1 MREKIL
7 LLLISLGLCFTA
19 LNATEDCSEI
29 EVMAVQETL
38 QSYSA
43 SESETVEV
51 VIHNPD
57 YCLSTITDIT
67 LSDSENFELDLD
79 FGAVPCGSDNFSMR
93 GYQFC
98 TVGVTFKPVTSS
110 GDFETDVV
118 VSTTSTPVTSASIEG
133 EVVVCDECNNDD
145 DDDDSDHD
153 GCGCDDDDSS
163 CGHGGHGHHGGHGK
177 GCGKGHG
184 GHDKGCGKGHGGHS
198 GHGKGCGKGHGSHGN
213 TCSTEDGHDGNGSCS
228 HRHNRW
234 CGYDRG
240 HGTCGHKHS
249 RRCGGVDNGHSG
261 HGNTCG
267 KGHGK
272 RHGGHGMSCGSKG
285 HGGHDKGCGK
295 GHGGHGNTCSTGHGH
310 DGNGSCG
317 HRHNRWC
324 GYDRGHGTCG
334 HKHNRWCGYEE
345 DDNDNGHSCPPLDPV
360 KKLVDSDATNYINC
374 LNLTNPVGTSV
385 VEVYDDIVYFNDYN
399 EKEVGLATFELD
411 DVVDFSSMLT
421 FTATIDEG
429 LFMPRMSGDDGQYMT
444 TDVRVTKQ
452 YGFIFP
458 DDFDLTE
465 LNFTTWGRSFTG
477 SIEDL
482 SVTEVTNENLLD

>member
-7 LLLISLGLCFTA
+7 LLLISFGLCFTT

-79 FGAVPCGSDNFSMR
+79 FGAVPCGSDTFSMR

-133 EVVVCDECNNDD
+133 EIVICDKCNN
-145 DDDDSDHD
+145 DDSDHD
-153 GCGCDDDDSS
+153 GCGCDDDDNS
-163 CGHGGHGHHGGHGK
+163 CGQGHHGGHGK
-177 GCGKGHG
+177 DCNK
-184 GHDKGCGKGHGGHS
+184 GHS
-198 GHGKGCGKGHGSHGN
+198 GHDT
-213 TCSTEDGHDGNGSCS
+213 TCDTEDKHDDNENCS

-234 CGYDRG
+234 CGYDNRR
-240 HGTCGHKHS
+240 GTCGHKHS
-249 RRCGGVDNGHSG
+249 RRCGGVDNEHS
-261 HGNTCG
+261 NTCD

-272 RHGGHGMSCGSKG
+272 RDRSRASKRCSGHSNNKSCTAG
-285 HGGHDKGCGK
+285 HSR
-295 GHGGHGNTCSTGHGH
+295 GGHGNTCSVEH
-310 DGNGSCG
+310 DNDVKGNCN

-324 GYDRGHGTCG
+324 GDDSGEGTCG
-334 HKHNRWCGYEE
+334 HKHNRWCGY
-345 DDNDNGHSCPPLDPV
+345 DDSDDTHTCPPLAPV
-360 KKLVDSDATNYINC
+360 KKLLDDDATNYVNC
-374 LNLTNPVGTSV
+374 LNLINPVGTSV
-385 VEVYDDIVYFNDYN
+385 VEVYDDIVYFNAYN
-399 EKEVGLATFELD
+399 EQEVGLATFELD

-429 LFMPRMSGDDGQYMT
+429 LFMPRMSGDDGKYMT
-444 TDVRVTKQ
+444 TDVKVTKQ

>member
-7 LLLISLGLCFTA
+7 LLLISFGLCFTT
-19 LNATEDCSEI
+19 LNATEECSEI

-110 GDFETDVV
+110 GDFETEVE
-118 VSTTSTPVTSASIEG
+118 VSTTSTPVTCASIEG
-133 EVVVCDECNNDD
+133 EVVVCDECNSDDD

-153 GCGCDDDDSS
+153 GCGCDDDESS

-184 GHDKGCGKGHGGHS
+184 GH
-198 GHGKGCGKGHGSHGN
+198 GKGCGKNDRGHGNGN
-213 TCSTEDGHDGNGSCS
+213 CG

-240 HGTCGHKHS
+240 YGTCGHKHN

-261 HGNTCG
+261 YGNSCG

-272 RHGGHGMSCGSKG
+272 RHGRHGMSYSSKGHSGHGSCGKG
-285 HGGHDKGCGK
+285 HGGHGHHGGHGKGCGK
-295 GHGGHGNTCSTGHGH
+295 GHGGH
-310 DGNGSCG
+310 GSCG

-324 GYDRGHGTCG
+324 GYDYGYGECQHR
-334 HKHNRWCGYEE
+334 HNRWCGYEE
-345 DDNDNGHSCPPLDPV
+345 DDDDDNGHNCPPLAPV
-360 KKLVDSDATNYINC
+360 KKLMDADATNYISC
-374 LNLTNPVGTSV
+374 LNLINPVGTSA
-385 VEVYDDIVYFNDYN
+385 VEVYDEIVYFNSYN

-411 DVVDFSSMLT
+411 DVVDFTSMLT

-429 LFMPRMSGDDGQYMT
+429 LFMPRMSGDDGRYMT
-444 TDVRVTKQ
+444 TDVKVTKK

-482 SVTEVTNENLLD
+482 SVTEVTNDNLLD